1 MNIYGKIFYTY
12 SNFRRYFQ
20 DIYFK
25 TKYKRIKH
33 LFFQKRKS
41 NKKNLFKISLKR
53 SPNQKNLKNKPGQ
66 YNQT

>member
-20 DIYFK
+20 DIHSK
-25 TKYKRIKH
+25 TQYKRIKH
-33 LFFQKRKS
+33 LFF
-41 NKKNLFKISLKR
+41 KKENQIKKIIFKISLKR